1 MPNDNEEQPFL
12 LAQVAQLGQLARFGL
27 YLVSL
32 GHLHGP
38 MAGGLSLV
46 ESSWNGLGPRLGA
59 FLASPLVDAWF
70 PGPHPA
76 VTLGTLALDGPQS
89 HFVLG
94 LGHLGLL
101 HGALHGLHA
110 LHGLWGLHGMQN
122 IYGSSGFHRFDGL
135 HWLGGLHRLAG
146 LLRGGDLS
154 K

>member
-1 MPNDNEEQPFL
+1 MPSDNEEQPFL
-12 LAQVAQLGQLARFGL
+12 LAQVVQLGQLARFGL

-70 PGPHPA
+70 PEPHPA

-110 LHGLWGLHGMQN
+110 LHGLWGLH
-122 IYGSSGFHRFDGL
+122 S
-135 HWLGGLHRLAG
+135 
-146 LLRGGDLS
+146 
-154 K
+154 